1 MLIWLKMKY
10 YKTSN
15 FFIDDVDINN
25 ILLFGKVSSGEKNC
39 KYFIGYMDDHCKIK
53 PFSII
58 LPKFSAYVNRY
69 DDESKCMYFWLKGMN
84 YLKKYNDIWNKFSNN
99 MKKEFDSEPI
109 YIKKFVKTKIK
120 PWSDEALNFDDKEM
134 PEVGS
139 NFICLAIILIDFVLK
154 KRWKC
159 L

>member
-1 MLIWLKMKY
+1 
-10 YKTSN
+10 
-15 FFIDDVDINN
+15 
-25 ILLFGKVSSGEKNC
+25 
-39 KYFIGYMDDHCKIK
+39 
-53 PFSII
+53 
-58 LPKFSAYVNRY
+58 
-69 DDESKCMYFWLKGMN
+69 
-84 YLKKYNDIWNKFSNN
+84 

>member
-1 MLIWLKMKY
+1 M
-10 YKTSN
+10 
-15 FFIDDVDINN
+15 
-25 ILLFGKVSSGEKNC
+25 E
-39 KYFIGYMDDHCKIK
+39 GYEL
-53 PFSII
+53 S
-58 LPKFSAYVNRY
+58 
-69 DDESKCMYFWLKGMN
+69 
-84 YLKKYNDIWNKFSNN
+84 KKYNDIWNKFSNN
-99 MKKEFDSEPI
+99 MRKEFDSEPI